1 MFAAWLFF
9 EGNFNSG
16 GVEVIKTAQEQFTP
30 ELFFTMLEEVD
41 LPLFYQS
48 FLRLYAV
55 VYLS

>member
-1 MFAAWLFF
+1 MLLGSFLF
-9 EGNFNSG
+9 EGDFDSG

-55 VYLS
+55 IYLS